1 MGAFYSAWDLVQS
14 GSQRPRTSILAPVH
28 LPLTCVKYDSM
39 PGFSLT
45 SLLTSSQWWVLLETK
60 AILLIISYDCAAS

>member
-1 MGAFYSAWDLVQS
+1 MLSIQPGIWYSQVLRGHGPAFW
-14 GSQRPRTSILAPVH
+14 PH